1 MEDSKN
7 KTTMAPSN
15 IVTEAAMLDELFGPM
30 SLGESAE
37 RRGGNNEDTEENEA
51 PTKLCSACGKE
62 SDALKMCNGCKCVWY
77 CDVKCRDR
85 HRKEHK
91 KECKL
96 IKKELDQRGGKRDLG
111 TEVDVGPL
119 GKLPPRDE
127 CPICMHL
134 LPIYANLTEYNTCCG
149 KIICAGCGFQHQTK
163 SEEVNVKRAQK
174 EPPLPPLPR
183 TCPFCRTPVSRSD
196 EETLVRLCKRV
207 ELKDRYAMRIL
218 ATWYGHG
225 KFGPPVDYAKCIDLM
240 RRSADLGCPDA
251 QYQLG
256 SYHDDGK
263 MGLEQNK
270 EEALKYFKKA
280 AEGGNITVR
289 HNLGC
294 MEEVNGDYVAAMR
307 HWRLA
312 ASGGFKPSVGGLFAC
327 FEKGLLRHGDLAETL
342 QAMYRARAE
351 MKSADRDAYIEYL
364 KRTGEYKKEYDC

>member
-163 SEEVNVKRAQK
+163 SEEEAV
-174 EPPLPPLPR
+174 PL
-183 TCPFCRTPVSRSD
+183 TCAFCRTPVPDSD
-196 EETLVRLCKRV
+196 EEVLARTNRRV
-207 ELKDRYAMRIL
+207 ELKDPHTLYTLAMC
-218 ATWYGHG
+218 YG
-225 KFGPPVDYAKCIDLM
+225 FGYYGLPVDQAKCIELL
-240 RRSADLGCPDA
+240 REAADLGCLET
-251 QYQLG
+251 QYLLG
-256 SYHDDGK
+256 QYHRTGI
-263 MGLEQNK
+263 MGLEQK
-270 EEALKYFKKA
+270 EEEAIKYYKEAADGGHIRARNNLAYMEKISGDKA
-280 AEGGNITVR
+280 
-289 HNLGC
+289 
-294 MEEVNGDYVAAMR
+294 AAMR
-307 HWRLA
+307 HLRLS
-312 ASGGFKPSVGGLFAC
+312 ASEGYRRSMALLIYR
-327 FEKGLLRHGDLAETL
+327 FEDGLLRHAGLAETL
-342 QAMYRARAE
+342 QAFYRSRSE
-351 MKSADRDAYIEYL
+351 MRSKGRDQFIAYL
-364 KRTGEYKKEYDC
+364 KRTGRYKEEDDL